1 MGVNAL
7 RINMTESPE
16 HKRGSPPTW
25 PTANHL
31 ELGGQNASKGH
42 KTYLSSRR
50 SVRGCGR
57 GSSNAATPAGA
68 APSLTSSLTTSSAA
82 PPTAAA
88 DCSSPYTDVANVLG
102 VACGHWTSAA
112 ACDTRKA
119 QHLTHL

>member
-31 ELGGQNASKGH
+31 ELGGQNVSKGH

-57 GSSNAATPAGA
+57 GSSNAATPAGRRALLDLQPHHVVGGA
-68 APSLTSSLTTSSAA
+68 AHRRSRLLQPLYRRRKRAGRGLWAL
-82 PPTAAA
+82 
-88 DCSSPYTDVANVLG
+88 DICRG
-102 VACGHWTSAA
+102 V
-112 ACDTRKA
+112 
-119 QHLTHL
+119 